1 MTARK
6 TLYGLVHKGA
16 LMKFGCLPRDE
27 QDVAYRDWLAMRTGQ
42 RSCKGLT
49 EWQLA
54 ALVRELKQDGS
65 LVDYRPGGTAPNRPT
80 DAQWRKLAALCRA
93 LNWPSGLDDPAL
105 DTFCQR
111 TVHVSNARFLTKP
124 LISQV
129 ITGLEKWIA
138 GGAQ

>member
-16 LMKFGCLPRDE
+16 EVKFGCLPTDERDA
-27 QDVAYRDWLAMRTGQ
+27 AYRDWLAMRTGQ

-49 EWQLA
+49 ELQLA
-54 ALVRELKQDGS
+54 ALCK
-65 LVDYRPGGTAPNRPT
+65 
-80 DAQWRKLAALCRA
+80 A
-93 LNWPSGLDDPAL
+93 LNWQGGLDDPAL
-105 DTFCQR
+105 DRFCQR
-111 TVHVSNARFLTKP
+111 TAHVSKARFLTKG